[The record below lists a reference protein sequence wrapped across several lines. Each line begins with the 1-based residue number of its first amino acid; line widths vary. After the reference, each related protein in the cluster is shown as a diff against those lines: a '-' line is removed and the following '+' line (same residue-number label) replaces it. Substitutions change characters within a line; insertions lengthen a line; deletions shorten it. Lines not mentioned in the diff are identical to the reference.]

1 MSEQNNQPNYVVCN
15 CQYCDGHIEFNANE
29 LDEENSVI
37 PCPHQVMM
45 AHNMIHRLFHW
56 VLVKI
61 I

>member
-1 MSEQNNQPNYVVCN
+1 MKICAAEKLGNFSKPN
-15 CQYCDGHIEFNANE
+15 
-29 LDEENSVI
+29 
-37 PCPHQVMM
+37 QVMM